1 VRRLVAVGA
10 VAALTAAAAVPLL
23 PRAGSASTICPQ
35 PSVNEID
42 VGTVPQ
48 QHGALNSSVTLKGS
62 GFSAFS
68 CNLSVNINGV
78 GVGNLQAPSS
88 QQITFTLSTATSGM
102 LNVSLTDST
111 NSSNTDN
118 HLVFITDPSGAS
130 LSTTTP
136 TTGSTVQF
144 NGANFDF
151 HLPSN
156 LPVETYTAGYSW
168 SGGGAC
174 PGSPSA
180 TPTLKSSTQFTIA
193 MPSQY
198 CDGSASVTLSAPC
211 GSNNAVCSGT
221 ANTRMSFTVSAPF
234 DIAAKVSSAPTSG
247 VAGQSASIS
256 GSGFGSS
263 SGPVT
268 FNGTTAPVSSWKDTA
283 IGFTI
288 PANATSGNLQ
298 VIRPYDGATVYQ
310 GSFGVSA
317 SIGGLSTPK
326 AAVGDAVTINGTG
339 FGPQQGSSGGV
350 TINSTQATI
359 TSWSATSIG
368 FTVPAGATTG
378 PVVVTTSGTTS
389 PSSTPSLTVIPK
401 ITSFNPTHAAP
412 GALVAIDGT
421 TFGTQQGTVTI
432 GGQAAQVTLW
442 GDQEVLAVIPSG
454 LTPGSTNVTLSPPGS
469 DAASAPFSIDAPA
482 ATPAPGGT
490 SSNSSSSSSS
500 HGSVASATPGFIAP
514 NPSGPVIAHGPVA
527 FFKPSPPPG
536 PVSLR
541 LDSAANQA
549 DPGSGVKFTVTL
561 TAFGKPIAGAPVD
574 LLMVIEPGAD
584 ASIDPTHAVTDASG
598 KVQGVIHLSKTPGD
612 HIVLARS
619 GIYSDEIRV
628 VSRSATNTVA
638 TARQG
643 GGGANPA
650 ATPPLLAVRSPVL
663 WALVSCLLL
672 FGVGFGL
679 NLVTSPAVAG
689 AAAVDERRRARGESV
704 VGPVATLGSALRF
717 AAGVVAVLG
726 ASVLGRLRGPQS

>member
-10 VAALTAAAAVPLL
+10 VVAMATAAAVPLL
-23 PRAGSASTICPQ
+23 PRSGSASTICPQ

-42 VGTVPQ
+42 VAGAPQ
-48 QHGALNSSVTLKGS
+48 QHGVVNQSVTLKGS

-88 QQITFTLSTATSGM
+88 QQITFTLSSATSGM

-118 HLVFITDPSGAS
+118 HLVFITNPTGGL
-130 LSTTTP
+130 LSNPTP
-136 TTGSTVQF
+136 FTGSTVQF
-144 NGANFDF
+144 NGTNFDF
-151 HLPSN
+151 HLQQGWEQYGASYASN
-156 LPVETYTAGYSW
+156 AG
-168 SGGGAC
+168 GPC
-174 PGSPSA
+174 PASPSTA
-180 TPTLKSSTQFTIA
+180 PTLKSSTQFNIA
-193 MPSQY
+193 IPSQY
-198 CDGSASVTLSAPC
+198 CNGSATITLSAPC
-211 GSNNAVCSGT
+211 GTNNAVCSGT
-221 ANTRMSFTVSAPF
+221 ATTRMSFTVSAPF
-234 DIAAKVSSAPTSG
+234 DIAPRVSSAPTSG
-247 VAGQSASIS
+247 VAGQSVSIG
-256 GSGFGSS
+256 GSGFGTGTGTVTINGTHASS
-263 SGPVT
+263 SWT
-268 FNGTTAPVSSWKDTA
+268 DTS
-283 IGFTI
+283 INFSI
-288 PANATSGNLQ
+288 PTNATSGTLQ
-298 VIRPYDGATVYQ
+298 VIRPDSVTVYQ
-310 GSFGVSA
+310 NSFGVSA

-326 AAVGDAVTINGTG
+326 AAVGDAVTVTGTG

-350 TINSTQATI
+350 TVNSTQASI

-368 FTVPAGATTG
+368 FTVPAGATSG

-442 GDQEVLAVIPSG
+442 GDQEVLAVVPSS
-454 LTPGSTNVTLSPPGS
+454 LKPGSTSVTLSPPGS
-469 DAASAPFSIDAPA
+469 DAASAPFSIDAPP

-500 HGSVASATPGFIAP
+500 HGSAASATPGFIAP

-549 DPGSGVKFTVTL
+549 DPGSAVKFTVTL

-574 LLMVIEPGAD
+574 LLIVIEPGAD

-643 GGGANPA
+643 GGANPA
-650 ATPPLLAVRSPVL
+650 DTPPLLAVRSPVL

-689 AAAVDERRRARGESV
+689 GAVVDERRRARGESV